1 MNSLKVKNLTGISKM
16 ADFFFLCNFLD
27 GMYTSVH
34 ESKCFELN
42 FAEVNDGFLSVTEI
56 NNLNLVFSEKKK
68 SLRIN
73 IHPIPLHPS
82 P

>member
-1 MNSLKVKNLTGISKM
+1 M
-16 ADFFFLCNFLD
+16 ADFFFACYFVD

-73 IHPIPLHPS
+73 LQTSHIHHFFC
-82 P
+82 

>member
-1 MNSLKVKNLTGISKM
+1 M
-16 ADFFFLCNFLD
+16 ADLFFACNFFD

-34 ESKCFELN
+34 ESKCFDLN

-56 NNLNLVFSEKKK
+56 NNLNLVFSEKNK

-73 IHPIPLHPS
+73 LQTSHIHHFFC
-82 P
+82 

>member
-1 MNSLKVKNLTGISKM
+1 M
-16 ADFFFLCNFLD
+16 ADFFFASNFVD

-34 ESKCFELN
+34 ESKCFDLN

-73 IHPIPLHPS
+73 LQTSHIHHFFC
-82 P
+82 